1 MAQEEENTRGHRV
14 RGTERESLKNRGRA
28 RESEVRG
35 GTGPGTILKDLIK
48 PAKCHAATHVPSRE
62 ARKYVQ
68 DEAAGVSTV
77 SASI

>member
-1 MAQEEENTRGHRV
+1 MD
-14 RGTERESLKNRGRA
+14 TERNGKRKLKTEES
-28 RESEVRG
+28 RENEGVEVGG
-35 GTGPGTILKDLIK
+35 GTGPGTILKGLIK